1 MERRTTFVGI
11 GAGIGAGPGAG
22 PIVRPA
28 SGTIARPHAAHRVIA
43 HLDFDAFFAAVEENR
58 DPSLRGKPVIVG
70 GGERGVVSTANYVA
84 RRYGI
89 HSAMPLRTARRLC
102 PHGVYLTGHHR
113 LYLDYSRRLMAMLEG
128 YSPLVE
134 QMSLDEAYLDLTG
147 TERLFGPPVRTARLI
162 QRRVAAEL
170 HLTISVGL
178 ATNKLVAKVASD
190 HHKPAG
196 FTVVPPGTEAE
207 FLAPLPVERL
217 PGVGPAL
224 LEQLRDRGVATVG
237 DLARVP
243 PHLLRLS
250 FGEWGEL
257 LAHRAR
263 GEDLRRVTPHEEVK
277 SISREYT
284 FEEDVS
290 DVSLLEST
298 LVALTEDVCRR
309 LRRKRLEAR
318 TVTVKIRYS
327 DFVTH
332 TCSRTLFRPLDVDE
346 AFFKEVLALFRTGR
360 RRRYH
365 LRLVG
370 VGLSNLVPRAW
381 QDDLFD
387 QELPLLRELDL
398 KLDTIR
404 EKYGKEAVR
413 RGAALPYCSSNVAY
427 TRTSERAVSSHS

>member
-1 MERRTTFVGI
+1 MFVYHHPMK
-11 GAGIGAGPGAG
+11 ACE
-22 PIVRPA
+22 PIVRPRA
-28 SGTIARPHAAHRVIA
+28 VHRTIA

-70 GGERGVVSTANYVA
+70 GGERGVVSTANYIA
-84 RRYGI
+84 RRYGV

-102 PHGVYLTGHHR
+102 PHGVYLMGNHK
-113 LYLDYSRRLMAMLEG
+113 LYSEYSRRLMALLG
-128 YSPLVE
+128 YYSPLVE
-134 QMSLDEAYLDLTG
+134 PMSLDEAYVDLTG
-147 TERLFGPPVRTARLI
+147 TEQLFGPPAHTARLI
-162 QRRVAAEL
+162 QERVTQEL
-170 HLTISVGL
+170 KLSISVGV
-178 ATNKLVAKVASD
+178 ATNKLIAKVASD
-190 HHKPAG
+190 YQKPAG
-196 FTVVPPGTEAE
+196 FTVVPPGEEAA

-217 PGVGPAL
+217 PGVGPHL
-224 LEQLRDRGVATVG
+224 LEQLHDRGVITVA

-243 PHLLRLS
+243 AHLLRLS

-263 GEDLRRVTPHEEVK
+263 GEDPRRVTPHEEVK
-277 SISREYT
+277 SISREHT
-284 FEEDVS
+284 FDEDVGDIS
-290 DVSLLEST
+290 ILEST

-332 TCSRTLFRPLDVDE
+332 TCSHTLSRPLDVDE
-346 AFFKEVLALFRTGR
+346 AFFEEVLELFRQGR

-365 LRLVG
+365 LRLLG

-398 KLDTIR
+398 KLDAIR
-404 EKYGKEAVR
+404 EKYGKDAIH
-413 RGAALPYCSSNVAY
+413 RGAALSDPLR
-427 TRTSERAVSSHS
+427 RTMPAS

>member
-1 MERRTTFVGI
+1 M
-11 GAGIGAGPGAG
+11 
-22 PIVRPA
+22 
-28 SGTIARPHAAHRVIA
+28 
-43 HLDFDAFFAAVEENR
+43 
-58 DPSLRGKPVIVG
+58 
-70 GGERGVVSTANYVA
+70 
-84 RRYGI
+84 
-89 HSAMPLRTARRLC
+89 
-102 PHGVYLTGHHR
+102 
-113 LYLDYSRRLMAMLEG
+113 
-128 YSPLVE
+128 
-134 QMSLDEAYLDLTG
+134 
-147 TERLFGPPVRTARLI
+147 
-162 QRRVAAEL
+162 
-170 HLTISVGL
+170 
-178 ATNKLVAKVASD
+178 
-190 HHKPAG
+190 
-196 FTVVPPGTEAE
+196 VPPGKEAE

-277 SISREYT
+277 SISREHT

-332 TCSRTLFRPLDVDE
+332 TCSHTLSRPLDVDE
-346 AFFKEVLALFRTGR
+346 AFFEEVLALFRQGR

-413 RGAALPYCSSNVAY
+413 RGAAPALLLRPVVA
-427 TRTSERAVSSHS
+427 

>member
-1 MERRTTFVGI
+1 MEPR
-11 GAGIGAGPGAG
+11 
-22 PIVRPA
+22 
-28 SGTIARPHAAHRVIA
+28 AAYRVIA

-84 RRYGI
+84 RRYGV

-102 PHGVYLTGHHR
+102 PHGVYLTGHHQ
-113 LYLDYSRRLMAMLEG
+113 LYQDYSRRLMAMLDG

-134 QMSLDEAYLDLTG
+134 QMSLDEAYVDLTG
-147 TERLFGPPVRTARLI
+147 TEQLFGPPVRTARLI
-162 QRRVAAEL
+162 QQRVAEDL
-170 HLTISVGL
+170 RLSISVGL

-190 HHKPAG
+190 YRKPGG
-196 FTVVPPGTEAE
+196 FTVVPPAREAE
-207 FLAPLPVERL
+207 FLAPLPVEKL
-217 PGVGPAL
+217 PGVGPTL

-263 GEDLRRVTPHEEVK
+263 GEDLRRVTPREEVK
-277 SISREYT
+277 SISREHT
-284 FEEDVS
+284 FEEDVC

-298 LVALTEDVCRR
+298 LVSLTEDVCRR

-332 TCSRTLFRPLDVDE
+332 TCSHTLFRPLDVDE
-346 AFFKEVLALFRTGR
+346 MFFEEVLALFRQGR

-398 KLDTIR
+398 KLDAIR

-413 RGAALPYCSSNVAY
+413 RGAALPYYWPATANM
-427 TRTSERAVSSHS
+427 RTSDKAASSHT

>member
-1 MERRTTFVGI
+1 MNICSAILDNMEGREN
-11 GAGIGAGPGAG
+11 
-22 PIVRPA
+22 IVRPQ
-28 SGTIARPHAAHRVIA
+28 AAHRVIA

-58 DPSLRGKPVIVG
+58 DPSLRGRPVIVG

-84 RRYGI
+84 RRYGV

-102 PHGVYLTGHHR
+102 PRGVYLTGHYQ
-113 LYLDYSRRLMAMLEG
+113 LYYEYSRRFMAMLDE
-128 YSPLVE
+128 YSPQVE
-134 QMSLDEAYLDLTG
+134 RMSLDEAYVDLTG
-147 TERLFGPPVRTARLI
+147 TERLFGPPVETARLI
-162 QRRVAAEL
+162 QKRVADEL
-170 HLTISVGL
+170 GLSISVGL
-178 ATNKLVAKVASD
+178 ATNKLIAKVASD
-190 HHKPAG
+190 YHKPGG
-196 FTVVPPGTEAE
+196 FTVVPPGKEEE

-217 PGVGPAL
+217 PGVGPVL
-224 LEQLRDRGVATVG
+224 LEQLHDRGVSTVG

-250 FGEWGEL
+250 FGELGEE

-263 GEDLRRVTPHEEVK
+263 GEDLRRVTPYEEVK
-277 SISREYT
+277 SISREHT

-309 LRRKRLEAR
+309 LRGKRLEAR

-332 TCSRTLFRPLDVDE
+332 TCSRTLARSLDVDE
-346 AFFKEVLALFRTGR
+346 VFFEEVLALFREGR

-398 KLDTIR
+398 KLDAIR
-404 EKYGKEAVR
+404 EKYGKDAVR
-413 RGAALPYCSSNVAY
+413 RGTGP
-427 TRTSERAVSSHS
+427 SH

>member
-1 MERRTTFVGI
+1 MSRREV
-11 GAGIGAGPGAG
+11 
-22 PIVRPA
+22 IVRP
-28 SGTIARPHAAHRVIA
+28 HAPYRVIA

-70 GGERGVVSTANYVA
+70 GGERGVVATANYIA
-84 RRYGI
+84 RRYGV
-89 HSAMPLRTARRLC
+89 HSAMPLRTARKLC
-102 PHGVYLTGHHR
+102 PHGVYLSGHHR
-113 LYLDYSRRLMAMLEG
+113 LYHEYSRRLMALLG
-128 YSPLVE
+128 HYSPLVE
-134 QMSLDEAYLDLTG
+134 QMSLDEAYVDLTG
-147 TERLFGPPVRTARLI
+147 TEQLFGPPVRTARLI
-162 QRRVAAEL
+162 QQRVADEL
-170 HLTISVGL
+170 KLSISVGV
-178 ATNKLVAKVASD
+178 ATNKLLAKVASD
-190 HHKPAG
+190 FQKPAG

-217 PGVGPAL
+217 PGVGPHL
-224 LEQLRDRGVATVG
+224 LEQLRDRGVVTVA
-237 DLARVP
+237 DLAKVP
-243 PHLLRLS
+243 EHLLRLS

-263 GEDLRRVTPHEEVK
+263 GEDPRRVIPYEEVK
-277 SISREYT
+277 SISREHT

-290 DVSLLEST
+290 DAGVLEST
-298 LVALTEDVCRR
+298 LIALTEDVCRR
-309 LRRKRLEAR
+309 LRHKRLEAR

-332 TCSRTLFRPLDVDE
+332 TCSHTLSRPLDVDE
-346 AFFKEVLALFRTGR
+346 AFFEEVLALFRQGR
-360 RRRYH
+360 KRRYH

-404 EKYGKEAVR
+404 EKYGKEAIR
-413 RGAALPYCSSNVAY
+413 RGAALNDPLL
-427 TRTSERAVSSHS
+427 RTLPRE

>member
-1 MERRTTFVGI
+1 MSVISARLDTSIPQSGMQRRTLPRIRLGHRVLATRPVTLRYLCLNICSSILESVESKKG
-11 GAGIGAGPGAG
+11 
-22 PIVRPA
+22 IVRPQ
-28 SGTIARPHAAHRVIA
+28 AAHRVIA
-43 HLDFDAFFAAVEENR
+43 HLDFDAFFAAVEEIR

-84 RRYGI
+84 RRYGV
-89 HSAMPLRTARRLC
+89 HSAMPIRTAKRLC
-102 PHGVYLTGHHR
+102 PHGVYIPGHFE
-113 LYLDYSRRLMAMLEG
+113 LYYECSRKFMDMLGG

-134 QMSLDEAYLDLTG
+134 RMSLDEAYVDLTG
-147 TERLFGPPVRTARLI
+147 TEKLFGPPVETARLI

-170 HLTISVGL
+170 DLSISVGV

-190 HHKPAG
+190 YQKPGG
-196 FTVVPPGTEAE
+196 FTVVPAGQEAD
-207 FLAPLPVERL
+207 FLAPLPVEKL

-237 DLARVP
+237 DLAQVP
-243 PHLLRLS
+243 THLLRLS
-250 FGEWGEL
+250 FGEWGEE

-263 GEDLRRVTPHEEVK
+263 GEDVRHVSPQEEMK
-277 SISREYT
+277 SISREHT

-290 DVSLLEST
+290 DPRLLEST
-298 LVALTEDVCRR
+298 LIALTEDVCRR
-309 LRRKRLEAR
+309 LRAA
-318 TVTVKIRYS
+318 RYS

-332 TCSRTLFRPLDVDE
+332 TCSHTLPRSMDVDE
-346 AFFKEVLALFRTGR
+346 VFFAEVLALFRQGR
-360 RRRYH
+360 RRRYR

-398 KLDTIR
+398 KLDAIR
-404 EKYGKEAVR
+404 QKYGKDAVR
-413 RGAALPYCSSNVAY
+413 RGACQG
-427 TRTSERAVSSHS
+427 

>member
-1 MERRTTFVGI
+1 MEKQEI
-11 GAGIGAGPGAG
+11 
-22 PIVRPA
+22 
-28 SGTIARPHAAHRVIA
+28 IARPRAAHRVIA
-43 HLDFDAFFAAVEENR
+43 HLDFDAFFAAVEENCN
-58 DPSLRGKPVIVG
+58 PSLKGKPVIVG
-70 GGERGVVSTANYVA
+70 GGERGVVATANYVA
-84 RRYGI
+84 RQYGV

-102 PHGVYLTGHHR
+102 PHGVYLAGHHH
-113 LYLDYSRRLMAMLEG
+113 LYQEYSRRLMSMLES

-134 QMSLDEAYLDLTG
+134 QMSLDEAYVDLTG
-147 TERLFGPPVRTARLI
+147 TEKLFGPPTRTARII
-162 QRRVAAEL
+162 QQRVADEL
-170 HLTISVGL
+170 QLGISVGL

-190 HHKPAG
+190 YRKPAG
-196 FTVVPPGTEAE
+196 FTVVPPGREAE

-224 LEQLRDRGVATVG
+224 LEQLRDRGVVTVG

-243 PHLLRLS
+243 AYLLRLS

-257 LAHRAR
+257 LAHRAQ
-263 GEDLRRVTPHEEVK
+263 GNDPRRVTPREEVK
-277 SISREYT
+277 SISREHT

-298 LVALTEDVCRR
+298 LIALTEDVCRR
-309 LRRKRLEAR
+309 LRRKQLEAR

-332 TCSRTLFRPLDVDE
+332 TCSHTLSRPLDVDE
-346 AFFKEVLALFRTGR
+346 MFFREVLSLFRQGR

-365 LRLVG
+365 LRLLGVG
-370 VGLSNLVPRAW
+370 VSNLVPRAW

-398 KLDTIR
+398 KLDAIR
-404 EKYGKEAVR
+404 NKYGTNAIR
-413 RGAALPYCSSNVAY
+413 RGAGSYDWSTRPYN
-427 TRTSERAVSSHS
+427 RTSDKAASAQT

>member
-1 MERRTTFVGI
+1 MEGRTTFVGI
-11 GAGIGAGPGAG
+11 GAGPGAG
-22 PIVRPA
+22 AIVRPA
-28 SGTIARPHAAHRVIA
+28 SGAIVRPRAAHRVIA

-162 QRRVAAEL
+162 QRRVVDEL

-224 LEQLRDRGVATVG
+224 LEQLRDRGVTTVG

-263 GEDLRRVTPHEEVK
+263 GEDLRRVTPNEEVK
-277 SISREYT
+277 SISREHT

-309 LRRKRLEAR
+309 LRRQRLEAR
-318 TVTVKIRYS
+318 TVTVKIRYA

-332 TCSRTLFRPLDVDE
+332 TCSHTLSRPLDVDE

-413 RGAALPYCSSNVAY
+413 RGAALPYCSSGNAY
-427 TRTSERAVSSHS
+427 TRTSERAASSHS